1 MAPLRSILIALFT
14 PWGRLPQLTF
24 IVLASIILCVHGA
37 LQLYLNTHI
46 ETLEPYNAYSI
57 GQLVTLW
64 MLFSIL
70 SRRFH
75 DSGNAAMLLVPF
87 FAMTFAAYLFAIDNW
102 KLAVSPFEEDHDTA
116 AWFERVRMVYQLIGF
131 GVIILALKDMG
142 DESHNAYGPP
152 FGAPKKVARHARPA
166 DTRAG
171 EAPRMAARRVTSTPV
186 DDTDLAPPRHET
198 PPHDGHRHFEPRRG
212 RITPAEPAGRHHGF
226 GRR

>member
-14 PWGRLPQLTF
+14 PWGRLSQLTF
-24 IVLASIILCVHGA
+24 IVLASIILCIHGA
-37 LQLYLNTHI
+37 VQVYLNTHI

-57 GQLVTLW
+57 GQLVSLW

-75 DSGNAAMLLVPF
+75 DSGNAAILLVPF
-87 FAMTFAAYLFAIDNW
+87 FAMTFAAYMFAIDNW
-102 KLAVSPFEEDHDTA
+102 KLAISPFEEDHDTA

-131 GVIILALKDMG
+131 GVIIMALKDTG
-142 DESHNAYGPP
+142 DEGPNAYGPP
-152 FGAPKKVARHARPA
+152 FGAPKKPDRHIRTNAA
-166 DTRAG
+166 YVNET
-171 EAPRMAARRVTSTPV
+171 PRMAARRVTSVPV
-186 DDTDLAPPRHET
+186 DETEHAPPRHET
-198 PPHDGHRHFEPRRG
+198 HSHDGHRHFEPRRG

>member
-1 MAPLRSILIALFT
+1 MAPLRSILVALFT
-14 PWGRLPQLTF
+14 PWGRLPQLMF

-46 ETLEPYNAYSI
+46 ETLEPYNVYSI
-57 GQLVTLW
+57 GQLITLW

-87 FAMTFAAYLFAIDNW
+87 FAMTFAAYMFAIDNW
-102 KLAVSPFEEDHDTA
+102 KLAISPFEDDHDTA

-131 GVIILALKDMG
+131 GVIIMALKDMG
-142 DESHNAYGPP
+142 DEGHNVYGPP
-152 FGAPKKVARHARPA
+152 FGAEKKAVRHARA
-166 DTRAG
+166 VDTRTT
-171 EAPRMAARRVTSTPV
+171 EVPRMAARRVTTTPV
-186 DDTDLAPPRHET
+186 DETELAPPRHESH
-198 PPHDGHRHFEPRRG
+198 PHDGHRHFEPRRG